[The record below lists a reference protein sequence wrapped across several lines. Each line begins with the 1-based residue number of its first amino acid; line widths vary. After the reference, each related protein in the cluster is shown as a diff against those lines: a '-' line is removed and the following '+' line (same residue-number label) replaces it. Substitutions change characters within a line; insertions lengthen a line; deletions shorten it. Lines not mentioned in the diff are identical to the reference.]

1 MPNDKNYTE
10 DEHFLS
16 RMYLKGFSEIK
27 KKGNKEKAFIWQYNV
42 RTMHQTLVQVNVQDI
57 CFEKNL
63 YELRNADGSF
73 IARNTIE
80 KTFGKIETAVSNAFR
95 SIKERAQ
102 NEKCL
107 NCTTFLSE
115 EEKSLLII
123 FITALLYRDPD
134 TIEKGIDFLKET
146 NPGISEE
153 QARNFTL
160 LNLLPL
166 GLDPEWDQK
175 TIIRSAL
182 ANLSGMAYQIGMAS
196 DDVIFTSD
204 RPFVQWP
211 SYNEDY
217 LNRPKALVFPLT
229 SRLVLYLYPLEDVV
243 QIGWNYFFQL
253 DQARIHDIQTNVA
266 VSAREWIYSREIISN
281 EQLEII
287 REARDRFNED
297 PVDTC
302 QEDS

>member
-1 MPNDKNYTE
+1 M
-10 DEHFLS
+10 
-16 RMYLKGFSEIK
+16 
-27 KKGNKEKAFIWQYNV
+27 
-42 RTMHQTLVQVNVQDI
+42 
-57 CFEKNL
+57 

-73 IARNTIE
+73 VARNTIE
-80 KTFGKIETAVSNAFR
+80 KTFGKIETAVSNVFC
-95 SIKERAQ
+95 SIKERAK
-102 NEKCL
+102 NEKCM

-123 FITALLYRDPD
+123 FITALLYRDPN
-134 TIEKGIDFLKET
+134 TITRGIDFLKET
-146 NPGISEE
+146 NQGLSDE

-166 GLDPEWDQK
+166 GLDAEWDQK

-204 RPFVQWP
+204 RPVVQWP
-211 SYNEDY
+211 SHNEEY

-229 SRLVLYLYPLEDVV
+229 SRLVLFLYPLEDVA

-253 DQARIHDIQTNVA
+253 DQGSIHDVQMDVA
-266 VSAREWIYSREIISN
+266 VCAREWIYSREKLSN
-281 EQLEII
+281 EQMKII
-287 REARDRFNED
+287 WEARNNK
-297 PVDTC
+297 
-302 QEDS
+302 Q

>member
-1 MPNDKNYTE
+1 MKDYTE

-16 RMYLKGFSEIK
+16 RMYLKEFSEIK
-27 KKGNKEKAFIWQYNV
+27 KTGNKEKAFVWQYNI
-42 RTMHQTLVQVNVQDI
+42 RTMRQTPVQVNIHDI

-73 IARNTIE
+73 VARNTIE
-80 KTFGKIETAVSNAFR
+80 KTFGKIEAAVSNAFR
-95 SIKERAQ
+95 SIKARAK

-115 EEKSLLII
+115 EEKSLLVI
-123 FITALLYRDPD
+123 FITTLLYRDPD
-134 TIEKGIDFLKET
+134 TIARGIDFLKET
-146 NPGISEE
+146 NSGISDEH
-153 QARNFTL
+153 ARNFTL

-166 GLDPEWDQK
+166 GLDSEWDQK

-204 RPFVQWP
+204 RPIVQWP
-211 SYNEDY
+211 SHAGEY
-217 LNRPKALVFPLT
+217 LNRPKALVFPFT
-229 SRLVLYLYPLEDVV
+229 SRLVLFMYPLEEVA

-253 DQARIHDIQTNVA
+253 DQGKIHDIQADIA
-266 VSAREWIYSREIISN
+266 VCAREWIYSREKLSN
-281 EQLEII
+281 EQMKII
-287 REARDRFNED
+287 REARGDK
-297 PVDTC
+297 
-302 QEDS
+302 

>member
-1 MPNDKNYTE
+1 MPKDKNYTE

-16 RMYLKGFSEIK
+16 RMYLKEFSEIK
-27 KKGNKEKAFIWQYNV
+27 KKGNKEKAFVWQYNIKAM
-42 RTMHQTLVQVNVQDI
+42 RHTPVQVNIQNI

-73 IARNTIE
+73 VARNTIE
-80 KTFGKIETAVSNAFR
+80 KTFGKIETAVSNVFC
-95 SIKERAQ
+95 SIQERAK
-102 NEKCL
+102 NEKCM

-123 FITALLYRDPD
+123 FITALLYRDPN
-134 TIEKGIDFLKET
+134 TISRGIDFLKET
-146 NPGISEE
+146 NQGLSDE
-153 QARNFTL
+153 QARNSTL

-166 GLDPEWDQK
+166 GLDAEWDQK

-204 RPFVQWP
+204 RPVVQWP
-211 SYNEDY
+211 SHNEEY

-229 SRLVLYLYPLEDVV
+229 SRLVLFLYPLEDVA
-243 QIGWNYFFQL
+243 QIGWNFFFQL
-253 DQARIHDIQTNVA
+253 DQGSIHDVQMDVA
-266 VSAREWIYSREIISN
+266 VCARMDLLPREIIK
-281 EQLEII
+281 
-287 REARDRFNED
+287 
-297 PVDTC
+297 
-302 QEDS
+302 